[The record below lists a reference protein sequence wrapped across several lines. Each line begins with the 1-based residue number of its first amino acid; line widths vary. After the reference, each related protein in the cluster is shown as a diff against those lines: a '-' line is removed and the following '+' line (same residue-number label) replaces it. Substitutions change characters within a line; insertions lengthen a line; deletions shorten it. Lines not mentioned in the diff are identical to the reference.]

1 MKLKTF
7 LTLGLW
13 RDRPSPILTH
23 RVRGWYEGKHR
34 DAILDLPGGSAYG
47 EATCY
52 AGSKREAEEY
62 EKLFSKA
69 GFSTEVFP
77 DMAGILWDGEVWELT
92 HLYWCENC
100 QVIVPRNYTRWAQGD
115 AADAFF
121 EVTNDRIL
129 GTMIKKAMDNTNF
142 GDVRVHKH
150 CGNPVAALSDMK
162 PKEVEKY
169 VRKHEEAA

>member
-34 DAILDLPGGSAYG
+34 DAILDLPGGSVYG
-47 EATCY
+47 EAMCY

-62 EKLFSKA
+62 EKFFSKA
-69 GFSTEVFP
+69 GFSTE
-77 DMAGILWDGEVWELT
+77 ILQDFDGVMEFDDEMWSLD

-100 QVIVPRNYTRWAQGD
+100 QVIIPRAHTRWENPD
-115 AADAFF
+115 DDNFF
-121 EVTNDRIL
+121 NIRVDKTL
-129 GTMIKKAMDNTNF
+129 GTLIRESVRDNG
-142 GDVRVHKH
+142 GDVRVHKK
-150 CGNPVAALSDMK
+150 CGSPVVRLSDMDQ
-162 PKEVEKY
+162 KEVEKY
-169 VRKHEEAA
+169 VRKHKEAA